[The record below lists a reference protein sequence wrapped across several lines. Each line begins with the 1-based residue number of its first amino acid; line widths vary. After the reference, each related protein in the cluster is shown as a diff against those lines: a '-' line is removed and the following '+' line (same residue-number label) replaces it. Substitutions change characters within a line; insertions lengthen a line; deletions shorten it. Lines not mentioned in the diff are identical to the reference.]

1 MGKSSNRSTEYF
13 FTGKYYD
20 DNDGNSITAIGVG
33 GEVYAYGG
41 NDDVTVGSLKVDVYH
56 TDGDLAVKGASGYAG
71 VSKTGNGGL
80 SFAGAAGAAF
90 IHHTGKTGNLNYSGA
105 AGYNKL
111 VRKGLSGDTNFKG
124 AGGYN
129 KLWHETNRGNLDFAG
144 AGAYN
149 DIDHTWF
156 NRYQD
161 SQGNVTFNGAGAAN
175 SISSR
180 VESGNVTFNGTGAD
194 NHIVRKGKEGNII
207 LRGAGAAN
215 RIERVRQNKDG
226 YEQTRGDITFEG
238 AGGYNKLYSDVAH
251 GNINF
256 SGAGAYNEIT
266 RIGADSDFDGEA
278 LEFAKA
284 EEIVLTT
291 ATMGGSWIQESQ
303 QVTGIKST
311 VEPNTYLFA
320 FADKMYT
327 KISKVQLQNNPT
339 TGRLGYYATSWYKA
353 GNHLKDLAA
362 KEISS
367 GNGFVAVN
375 ANGAYRLSSL
385 VFEHQQPIEIHA
397 IEESLLIDK
406 WVTYAGGIVVKAED
420 ISLGDAKMGGYA
432 IFSDGRKVDVS
443 AVKSNRQPNT
453 YVYAKVMGSYTKIVK
468 VQLKND
474 PDTGQLKYRAEAW
487 YKAGDH
493 TGNLANEELSY
504 ANGYTS
510 IGPGYML
517 SQLQYN
523 VNTVRRTSHRL
534 VHSEEYSQQDLVKSP
549 TSSGYVNFNG
559 VGGGNIIKSNIT
571 RGNVNFKGAGA
582 ANVIL
587 HGSKFGDT
595 NFDGAGAANVVVK
608 NGEKGDLTFH
618 GAGLANVLV
627 HQGQSGKM
635 DVYAGGAVNVLVRVG
650 DGQYLAHLLAYGN
663 ISIHKGSGNSR
674 VLMLGGYNT
683 HSQIGNGNG
692 NWSGAGGFNVIT
704 QAGTGDIS
712 SVLLGGANVLTKL
725 GAGDLVAGMFGGA
738 NIITHLSDES
748 ETADTTAIALGGANI
763 LTKKGKGNALAVM
776 GGGANVLTHIGDGNT
791 TGVMLGGANVLTKVG
806 KGDTTG
812 IMFGIGNVLTHV
824 GDGLTLGVMAAAGN
838 IFTKVGEGISIAA
851 MIGAG
856 NLFTHVGKGDAW
868 ALMGGAVNVFTK
880 VGDGNAL
887 ALMIAAGNVF
897 THIGDGTTV
906 ALMLAKGNIA
916 TKVGNGMTLAA
927 MIGKANIF
935 THVGDGNTFAAM
947 IGGANVLTKV
957 GNDLTAAL
965 MIGKA
970 NIYSHVGDGTSIGL
984 FAGELNVMTK
994 VGKGT
999 TLAAM
1004 FGKANIMTHV
1014 GDGLTGVLALG
1025 EANIVTKV
1033 GNDFMGVVAA
1043 AKANVITHVG
1053 DATTAGILLG
1063 KGNILTKVGNGPTV
1077 GLLISDVGNV
1087 MTHVGEGTTV
1097 GFAKGKANIITKI
1110 GDGAGVN
1117 AAWGEANILTQV
1129 GNGDRYNFAKGKA
1142 NLITKVGI
1150 GQEVTVV
1157 QGDANTITHV
1167 GNGDD
1172 YTGAWGEAN
1181 IITRVGDGRNVV
1193 LAKGKANI
1201 VTQVG
1206 KGDSFN
1212 ALWSEG
1218 NVITKVGDGMQ
1229 ITAAKG
1235 KANVTT
1241 TVGNG
1246 LNVTAAHG
1254 DANIN
1259 THVGNG
1265 VSVNVAWGKYNVNT
1279 KVGNGLNVAVMKG
1292 QGNANIQVGHGLY
1305 VNASYAR
1312 NNVAIKIGD
1321 GDFYSLAVASSN
1333 TESNKLASFF
1343 DNIKQTVL
1351 GVGGSQAINYLVHGD
1366 EANTSGT
1373 HKGRGAINLTE
1384 VSAIDGFK
1392 MEEIDQVGSDLSGRL
1407 SRSVTAVEVPDINS
1421 IESSLAGSLN
1431 RKTRSVS
1438 DRNENLIVNG
1448 DFEQGNQDWQSTNG
1462 VEAYNPANAYGLNN
1476 AGHGK
1481 RVSELD
1487 VDVSTTIYQDLK
1499 NRFEG
1504 EVISLSF
1511 DFAKRANSTTYNEGM
1526 EVLWNGES
1534 KFTITNGDTGWQ
1546 SETLELIAKAGTNRI
1561 EFKGIGD
1568 NNGIGYILD
1577 NVVAKSVG
1585 RLPANSVIEH
1595 ARQDQAAKNALSDKE
1610 KAEKDR
1616 QLLEQEKEKQL
1627 AAIEK
1632 SKSQLESTD
1641 QEALS
1646 RSGQEQSDAIKEEAQ
1661 AVTKELTLIADNF
1674 KQLKDETD
1682 DSRELDSHYLDYA
1695 GGISEEI
1702 QKRLDNLKPTLEKR
1716 LTDIHR
1722 DTIDTQQKVKD
1733 AVALSEAGAEKG
1745 KQNRDK
1751 AILDGVDAQFKADQ
1765 KKEEALS
1772 QQQQAEKAQNNANI
1786 AYQNAESR
1794 GKRDTAA
1801 AESKAAQTQAD
1812 AKGAKL
1818 SDSKPARIGAS
1829 GSGLS
1834 GEKAYE
1840 STGAGETGSHID
1852 PESTLEARNRYY
1864 QGLTEE
1870 ELQALESAKQAVNRL
1885 QINAGI
1891 RTKNTGASLIPRS
1904 VETKSDSILVP
1915 PSHETRELIRKMPTI
1930 SGINLE
1936 GLGGS
1941 KKRAIDSSVLSR
1953 AQKVAHIYRW
1963 LDNGNDNVSD
1973 RYIPV
1978 PGFKRVNADIS
1989 DKTRQRIVAFVERHI
2004 KNAKNNVP
2012 ENEASSLAK
2021 LFVDA
2026 TLNYDWDKR
2035 VEFIAKIDSYGY
2047 SFEPARGDKNIVSF
2061 WSGKTFRRHRDVLEA
2076 AQPDGQKIVYDLDV
2090 QGNAFA
2096 IQLNQQL
2103 MRWGIMYLADP
2114 ENNEHRALRAAID
2127 AATYSNTGFWSSV
2140 YAAGS
2145 RGDVYLISEGGLRLG
2160 NYFWNVEL
2168 PVLRKLQREG
2178 LVGEIRLLDKPA
2190 IEYKGLPVKSI
2201 GRSLTE
2207 AGITVQARF
2216 DALTIEEQKKRL
2228 AVNPGGYKADTI
2240 VDLDIKLS
2248 AVDTMLNQAL
2258 PFYGLRTERNLLV
2271 QKSDEGFEV
2280 RSWPG
2285 NGNEFKK
2292 IIVKNTASNNLLK
2305 AVERFILAN
2314 YDNYAQLPDEL
2325 YFIADRIISRHQG
2338 HTRIL
2343 TEKVNGIWKPVP
2355 KLMSVSEFQQTA
2367 SVLGKMRG
2375 DSYQKVI
2382 NALES
2387 YQNIRQGRKDDEL
2400 DVIKKLSNLRQQVE
2414 GYLLGHPDSDRVPA
2428 MKALLSQ
2435 INTRFEESMIFAE
2448 STVRIAEQGDFSSL
2462 YDKLVNANLKDSKH
2476 LYIDENGDFVTRGKT
2491 NIYINQKA
2499 ESSDKAVEQVKAAV
2513 IKEYGQ
2519 DVSDAV
2525 FSNLKANDL
2534 SQDGK
2539 GIDVS
2544 GLRKIHQAIENIS
2557 TPSGSQSKDHNVE
2570 KKSLFQEVGY
2580 TIFDLKA
2587 DGKQLADYSFHFSQN
2602 EDLLGELKKLIPEI
2616 SNVLVTNGN
2625 DVQSKEF
2632 LEGICFA
2639 LSSRY
2644 MMEERVNGVGGGKAY
2659 IEWLQDVV
2667 KAYNDNSVNKKTDIN
2682 SIESSLLNRYRR
2694 QKVGPAIEELLSIQ
2708 HFQQLDAGSL
2718 IEKAKGNIDYSARLK
2733 ANGLTGARIGDP
2745 LNYEVDGYESVME
2758 QLRNVKQSTYMM
2770 FMSEDHA
2777 MSVVVH
2783 KSEAQ
2788 TIWSFFDP
2796 NFGAKSFDNY
2806 DDFHRFMD
2814 SFHKGLITGYR
2825 SPIGYKYAS
2834 ASPEDS
2840 AKSSFYINYNTFE
2853 DSAIT
2858 GYDNTWK
2865 QAREGEQRHVLHALK
2880 ERGIMFS
2887 LDSGVEGWIADYRK
2901 DVVTLDVMDEKG
2913 QRVSVEVESD
2923 NFKQAASFAQLNIGK
2938 IFADPTVSKLTL
2950 KGSKNGDATISV
2962 LEKLSSDTVL
2972 KNRDVESWERIS
2984 VTPQT
2989 DGRETR
2995 FDGQII
3001 IQMEDDPVAAKAAAN
3016 LAGKHPDSSV
3026 VVQLD
3031 SEGKYRVVY
3040 GDSSQFK
3047 PSDKLRWQIVG
3058 HGRSESEQNNT
3069 RLSGYSADELAIK
3082 LKQFTQSFSQVGTP
3096 DHISIVGCSLISDDK
3111 RDGFAH
3117 RFITALKEQDIHTT
3131 VSARRSEVAIDIT
3144 GRKFTQ
3150 NKNNQWINN
3159 LTDNKV
3165 VLSWNE
3171 KGELETHSERVR
3183 GNIAESDINLS
3194 RVGIANADMPA
3205 KGAIVDNADIFTAPE
3220 KRKNKIETD
3229 SSHIS
3234 NNQISYSG
3242 NIQVD
3247 VGNGE
3252 FTALNWGTSNVG
3264 IKAGTGGF
3272 KSLAFGDNNVM
3283 VHIGNGDSKHSVDIA
3298 GYQALEGAQM
3308 FIGNRNVSF
3317 NKGRS
3322 NDLIVMMDKSL
3333 PTPPLVN
3340 SFDGAARIS
3349 GVLQSIARSGE
3360 GQEWLAAQDQQWTIA
3375 GAKKFVQDMSGLD
3388 QTSSV
3393 DYKTLVDLGSQHE
3406 RSSRGLRSDTEAAL
3420 NKKFNQWLSKNG
3432 NSVDMSNMSRADK
3445 FRQDNEKLAFNFA
3458 VGGQGADIQVT
3469 TGNWNFMFG
3478 DNIQSLL
3485 DTNLGSLF
3493 SLMTQQYST
3502 TGIAKTTFTYNPQDL
3517 PRQLKNKLLG
3527 RLAGVN
3533 ADTTLADIFGVDY
3546 TADGRI
3552 VSRGD
3557 EPVDGVAILKEM
3569 IEVIGEFSGEQLKA
3583 FTDPDKLLDGLK
3595 SHLNMGTDGIKS
3607 FAESHGLKQKDADE
3621 NEERQSGTPATV
3633 ETESTKPEHAFG
3645 FHSLNLPNLFAT
3657 MFSKDKQEEMKS
3669 LVTNLKEN
3677 LTTDLLNME
3686 QKTFDFLR
3694 NSGHLQGDSDIHVSL
3709 GNYNFNW
3716 GGDGKDLGAYLGD
3729 NNNFWGGRGDDVYY
3743 SIGTS
3748 NIFAGGAGNDLGVLM
3763 GRENWMF
3770 GGNGDDTAVVA
3781 GRINHVFMGD
3791 GNDQTFVFGE
3801 GGLIDTDKGQDYVV
3815 TSGNYNR
3822 VDTGED
3828 QDYAVTI
3835 GNNNRVE
3842 LGEGN
3847 DFARVFG
3854 NDNQIDGNAG
3864 NDVIKLLG
3872 YHAMINGGEG
3882 DDHLIAA
3889 TIAKFSQFNGGDGQD
3904 LLVLGGYQNRFQG
3917 GTGVDSF
3924 VVSGKVIDNQIDDIN
3939 AEDMIVF
3946 DGIDW
3951 QNLWFQRS
3959 GYDLVLSVNRHTEDK
3974 TAQGAFE
3981 SIGSVTFS
3989 NYFNGNRAKLVAQM
4003 GDESASGEREFT
4015 ALSDNAVDTLI
4026 QSMSSFAPTAG
4037 DNGFIENLDNKAT
4050 IAITTAWSDITIG
4063 KARFA

>member
-20 DNDGNSITAIGVG
+20 DNDGNNITAIGVG
-33 GEVYAYGG
+33 GDVYAYGG
-41 NDDVTVGSLKVDVYH
+41 NDDVTVGSFKVDVYH
-56 TDGDLAVKGASGYAG
+56 TDGDLSVKGASGYTG
-71 VSKTGNGGL
+71 IRKTGNGSL

-90 IHHTGKTGNLNYSGA
+90 IDHTGEKGNLNYSGA

-111 VRKGLSGDTNFKG
+111 VRKGLSGDTSFKG

-129 KLWHETNRGNLDFAG
+129 KLWHEANRGDLDFAG
-144 AGAYN
+144 VGAYN
-149 DIDHTWF
+149 NIDHTWF
-156 NRYQD
+156 NHYQG

-180 VESGNVTFNGTGAD
+180 VESGNVTFSGAGAD
-194 NHIVRKGKEGNII
+194 NYIIRKGKEGNII
-207 LRGAGAAN
+207 LRGAGASN

-238 AGGYNKLYSDVAH
+238 VGGYNKLYSDVAH

-256 SGAGAYNEIT
+256 SGGGAYNEIT
-266 RIGADSDFDGEA
+266 RLGTNSDFYGET
-278 LEFAKA
+278 LEFAKV
-284 EEIVLTT
+284 EEIVLTK
-291 ATMGGSWIQESQ
+291 ATMGGSWIQESH

-311 VEPNTYLFA
+311 IEPDTYLFA
-320 FADKMYT
+320 FADKTYT

-339 TGRLGYYATSWYKA
+339 TGRLGYHATSWYKA
-353 GNHLKDLAA
+353 GNHLKNLAV

-385 VFEHQQPIEIHA
+385 IFEHQQPIKIHV

-406 WVTYAGGIVVKAED
+406 WVTYAGGMVIKAED

-443 AVKSNRQPNT
+443 AVKSNRKLNT
-453 YVYAKVMGSYTKIVK
+453 YVYAKVMGRYTKIVE

-474 PDTGQLKYRAEAW
+474 PDTRQLKYKAIAW
-487 YKAGDH
+487 YKAGNH
-493 TGNLANEELSY
+493 TRNLANEVFSY

-510 IGPGYML
+510 IGPGYTL

-523 VNTVRRTSHRL
+523 VKTVRRTSHRL
-534 VHSEEYSQQDLVKSP
+534 VHSEEYSQQDLVKSS
-549 TSSGYVNFNG
+549 TSSGYVNFSG
-559 VGGGNIIKSNIT
+559 VGGGNVIKSNVA

-595 NFDGAGAANVVVK
+595 NFDGAGAANVIVK
-608 NGEKGDLTFH
+608 SGEKGDLTFH

-627 HQGQSGKM
+627 HQSQHGEM
-635 DVYAGGAVNVLVRVG
+635 DIYAGGAANVLVRVG
-650 DGQYLAHLLAYGN
+650 DGRYLAHLLAYGN
-663 ISIHKGSGNSR
+663 ISIHKGGGNSR

-683 HSQIGNGNG
+683 HTQIGNGNG
-692 NWSGAGGFNVIT
+692 SWSGVGGFNVIT

-725 GAGDLVAGMFGGA
+725 GAGDLVSGMFGGA
-738 NIITHLSDES
+738 NIITHLSDET
-748 ETADTTAIALGGANI
+748 EIADTTIIALGGANI
-763 LTKKGKGNALAVM
+763 FTKKGKGNALAVM
-776 GGGANVLTHIGDGNT
+776 GGGTNVLTHIGDGNT

-806 KGDTTG
+806 KGDMTG
-812 IMFGIGNVLTHV
+812 IMFGIGSVLTHV

-838 IFTKVGEGISIAA
+838 VFTKVGEGTSIAA
-851 MIGAG
+851 IIGAG

-868 ALMGGAVNVFTK
+868 TLMGGAVNVFTK

-887 ALMIAAGNVF
+887 ALMVAAGNVF
-897 THIGDGTTV
+897 THIGDGASV

-927 MIGKANIF
+927 MTGKANIF

-970 NIYSHVGDGTSIGL
+970 NIYSHVGDGASIGL

-994 VGKGT
+994 VGDGT

-1014 GDGLTGVLALG
+1014 GNGLTGVLALG

-1033 GNDFMGVVAA
+1033 GNDFMGVVAS
-1043 AKANVITHVG
+1043 AKADVITHVG
-1053 DATTAGILLG
+1053 DSTTAGILFG
-1063 KGNILTKVGNGPTV
+1063 KGNILTKIGDGPTV
-1077 GLLISDVGNV
+1077 GLLTSDVGNV

-1097 GFAKGKANIITKI
+1097 GFAKGKANIITKV
-1110 GDGAGVN
+1110 GNGTGVN

-1142 NLITKVGI
+1142 NLITKVGT

-1157 QGDANTITHV
+1157 QGDVNIITHV

-1172 YTGAWGEAN
+1172 YTGAWGEADV
-1181 IITRVGDGRNVV
+1181 ITKVGDGRNVV
-1193 LAKGKANI
+1193 LAKGRANI

-1218 NVITKVGDGMQ
+1218 NIVTKVGDGMQ
-1229 ITAAKG
+1229 VTAAKG

-1259 THVGNG
+1259 THVGDG

-1279 KVGNGLNVAVMKG
+1279 NVGHGSNVVVMKG
-1292 QGNANIQVGHGLY
+1292 QSNANIQVGHGLY

-1351 GVGGSQAINYLVHGD
+1351 GVVGSQAINYLVHGD

-1392 MEEIDQVGSDLSGRL
+1392 IDEIDQVGSDLSGRL
-1407 SRSVTAVEVPDINS
+1407 SSSVTAVEVPDIGS
-1421 IESSLAGSLN
+1421 IESSLASSLN

-1448 DFEQGNQDWQSTNG
+1448 DFEQGNQGWQSTHG
-1462 VEAYNPANAYGLNN
+1462 VEVYNPANAYGLNN

-1487 VDVSTTIYQDLK
+1487 VDISTIIYQDLK

-1511 DFAKRANSTTYNEGM
+1511 DFAKRANIVSSNEGM
-1526 EVLWNGES
+1526 EVIWNGES
-1534 KFTITNGDTGWQ
+1534 QFTITNGDTAWQ
-1546 SETLELIAKAGTNRI
+1546 SKTLELIAKAGTNRI

-1585 RLPANSVIEH
+1585 RLPAKIITEH
-1595 ARQDQAAKNALSDKE
+1595 AKQDQAAKNALSDKE

-1616 QLLEQEKEKQL
+1616 QFLEQEKEKQL

-1632 SKSQLESTD
+1632 SQSQLESTD
-1641 QEALS
+1641 QEALN
-1646 RSGQEQSDAIKEEAQ
+1646 RNGQVQSDAIKEEAQ
-1661 AVTKELTLIADNF
+1661 VVTEELTLIADRF
-1674 KQLKDETD
+1674 KQLKDQTD
-1682 DSRELDSHYLDYA
+1682 NSRELDNHYLDYA
-1695 GGISEEI
+1695 GGIAEEI
-1702 QKRLDNLKPTLEKR
+1702 QKRLDDIKPTLEKR

-1722 DTIDTQQKVKD
+1722 DTLNTQQKVKE
-1733 AVALSEAGAEKG
+1733 AVARSEAGAEKG

-1751 AILDGVDAQFKADQ
+1751 AMLDGVDAQFKADQ
-1765 KKEEALS
+1765 RKEEALS
-1772 QQQQAEKAQNNANI
+1772 QQQQAEKAKDNANI

-1794 GKRDTAA
+1794 GKRETAS
-1801 AESKAAQTQAD
+1801 AESKATQTQAD

-1818 SDSKPARIGAS
+1818 RDSKPARIGAS

-1852 PESTLEARNRYY
+1852 PELMPEARNRYY

-1870 ELQALESAKQAVNRL
+1870 ELQALENAKQAVNRL

-1891 RTKNTGASLIPRS
+1891 RAKNTGVSFIPQS
-1904 VETKSDSILVP
+1904 VETQSDSIVVP
-1915 PSHETRELIRKMPTI
+1915 PLHETRELIRKAPI
-1930 SGINLE
+1930 VSGINLE
-1936 GLGGS
+1936 GLAGS
-1941 KKRAIDSSVLSR
+1941 KKRESGSSVLSR

-1963 LDNGNDNVSD
+1963 LDNGNAPDG
-1973 RYIPV
+1973 YIPV

-1989 DKTRQRIVAFVERHI
+1989 DKTRQRIVTFIERYLRNT
-2004 KNAKNNVP
+2004 NAKNKVP
-2012 ENEASSLAK
+2012 EGEAASLAK

-2026 TLNYDWDKR
+2026 TLDYDWNKR
-2035 VEFIAKIDSYGY
+2035 VEFIAKLDSYDY
-2047 SFEPARGDKNIVSF
+2047 SFEPARDDKSIVSF
-2061 WSGKTFRRHRDVLEA
+2061 WSGKSFRSHRDVLEA
-2076 AQPDGQKIVYDLDV
+2076 AQPDGKKIVYDVDV

-2114 ENNEHRALRAAID
+2114 ENNEHKALRAAID

-2190 IEYKGLPVKSI
+2190 SEYAGLPTEAI
-2201 GRSLTE
+2201 GRNLTE
-2207 AGITVQARF
+2207 SGIAVQARF
-2216 DALTIEEQKKRL
+2216 DTLTIKEQKKRL
-2228 AVNPGGYKADTI
+2228 EVNPNGYKADTI
-2240 VDLDIKLS
+2240 VDLDINLS
-2248 AVDTMLNQAL
+2248 AVDSMLNRAL
-2258 PFYGLRTERNLLV
+2258 PFYGLRTERNLLL
-2271 QKSDEGFEV
+2271 QKSNEGFEV

-2285 NGNEFKK
+2285 NGNESKR
-2292 IIVKNTASNNLLK
+2292 IIVTNTTSNNLLK

-2325 YFIADRIISRHQG
+2325 YFIEDQIISHHQG

-2343 TEKVNGIWKPVP
+2343 TKKVNGVWRPVP
-2355 KLMSVSEFQQTA
+2355 ALMSVSEFQEAA
-2367 SVLGKMRG
+2367 SIAGKIRG

-2382 NALES
+2382 DALDS
-2387 YQNIRQGRKDDEL
+2387 YQNVLQGRKDDEL
-2400 DVIKKLSNLRQQVE
+2400 DVIETLSNLRRQVE
-2414 GYLLGHPDSDRVPA
+2414 GYLLGHPDSGRVPA

-2435 INTRFEESMIFAE
+2435 IDTRFEESMVLAE
-2448 STVRIAEQGDFSSL
+2448 STVRTPYQGDFSRL

-2476 LYIDENGDFVTRGKT
+2476 LYIDENGDFVTRGKA
-2491 NIYINQKA
+2491 NINQKV
-2499 ESSDKAVEQVKAAV
+2499 ESADKAVEQVKAAV

-2525 FSNLKANDL
+2525 FSNLKASDL

-2544 GLRKIHQAIENIS
+2544 GLRKIHQAIENVPIL
-2557 TPSGSQSKDHNVE
+2557 SGSQSKDHNVE
-2570 KKSLFQEVGY
+2570 KKNLFQEVGY
-2580 TIFDLKA
+2580 TIFDIKA
-2587 DGKQLADYSFHFSQN
+2587 GGKQLADYSFHFSQN
-2602 EDLLGELKKLIPEI
+2602 KDLLGVLKKLIPEI
-2616 SNVLVTNGN
+2616 GNVLVTNGN

-2644 MMEERVNGVGGGKAY
+2644 MMEERVNGAGGGKAY
-2659 IEWLQDVV
+2659 MEWLKDVA

-2694 QKVGPAIEELLSIQ
+2694 QKVGPTIEGLLSIQ
-2708 HFQQLDAGSL
+2708 HFQHLDAGSL

-2733 ANGLTGARIGDP
+2733 ANGLTGVRIGDP
-2745 LNYEVDGYESVME
+2745 LNYEVGGYESVME

-2806 DDFHRFMD
+2806 DNFHRFMD
-2814 SFHKGLITGYR
+2814 SFHKGMITGYR

-2834 ASPEDS
+2834 ASPEAS
-2840 AKSSFYINYNTFE
+2840 AKLSFNINYNTFE

-2865 QAREGEQRHVLHALK
+2865 QAREGEQSHVLHALK
-2880 ERGIMFS
+2880 ERGVMFS
-2887 LDSGVEGWIADYRK
+2887 LDSGAEGWIADYRE
-2901 DVVTLDVMDEKG
+2901 DVVTLEVMDKKG
-2913 QRVSVEVESD
+2913 QKVSVEVESN
-2923 NFKQAASFAQLNIGK
+2923 NFKQAASFVQLNIGK
-2938 IFADPTVSKLTL
+2938 VFADPTASKLAL
-2950 KGSKNGDATISV
+2950 KGSENSDATVSV
-2962 LEKLSSDTVL
+2962 LEKLSSDAVL
-2972 KNRDVESWERIS
+2972 KSKDVESWGRIS

-3047 PSDKLRWQIVG
+3047 PSDELRWQIVG

-3082 LKQFTQSFSQVGTP
+3082 LKQFTQSFSQAGKP
-3096 DHISIVGCSLISDDK
+3096 DHISIVGCSLINDDK
-3111 RDGFAH
+3111 RDGFAR
-3117 RFITALKEQDIHTT
+3117 RFITALKGLDIHTT
-3131 VSARRSEVAIDIT
+3131 VSARRSEVAVDVT

-3150 NKNNQWINN
+3150 DENNQWINN
-3159 LTDNKV
+3159 LDDNKV

-3171 KGELETHSERVR
+3171 KGELETRSERVR
-3183 GNIAESDINLS
+3183 RNIAESDINLS
-3194 RVGIANADMPA
+3194 HVGIADADTPP

-3220 KRKNKIETD
+3220 KRKNQIATD
-3229 SSHIS
+3229 SSHLP
-3234 NNQISYSG
+3234 NNSLSYSG

-3252 FTALNWGTSNVG
+3252 FTVLNWGTSNVG
-3264 IKAGTGGF
+3264 IKVGMGGF

-3283 VHIGNGDSKHSVDIA
+3283 AHIGNGDSKHSFDIA

-3333 PTPPLVN
+3333 LTPPLVN
-3340 SFDGAARIS
+3340 PFDGVARIS
-3349 GVLQSIARSGE
+3349 GVLQDIAHSGE
-3360 GQEWLAAQDQQWTIA
+3360 EQDWLVVQEQQWTIA

-3388 QTSSV
+3388 QTSNV
-3393 DYKTLVDLGSQHE
+3393 DYKTLVDLDSQHE
-3406 RSSRGLRSDTEAAL
+3406 RSSRGLKNDIEAAL
-3420 NKKFNQWLSKNG
+3420 NKQFNQWLSSNG
-3432 NSVDMSNMSRADK
+3432 NSVDMSKMSRADK
-3445 FRQDNEKLAFNFA
+3445 FRQANQKLAFNFA

-3478 DNIQSLL
+3478 DNIQSIL

-3493 SLMTQQYST
+3493 GLMTQQYST
-3502 TGIAKTTFTYNPQDL
+3502 TGIARTTFTYNPQDL
-3517 PRQLKNKLLG
+3517 PRQLKNKFLG
-3527 RLAGVN
+3527 RLASVN
-3533 ADTTLADIFGVDY
+3533 ADTTLADIFAVDY

-3557 EPVDGVAILKEM
+3557 ESVDGVAILKEM
-3569 IEVIGEFSGEQLKA
+3569 IEVIGKFGGEQLKA

-3607 FAESHGLKQKDADE
+3607 FAESHGLKQKEPDG
-3621 NEERQSGTPATV
+3621 NEKAQSSTPATAV
-3633 ETESTKPEHAFG
+3633 TENTKPESTFG

-3657 MFSKDKQEEMKS
+3657 MFSKDKQEEMML

-3677 LTTDLLNME
+3677 LTADLLNME

-3748 NIFAGGAGNDLGVLM
+3748 NIFAGGEGHDLGVLM

-3770 GGNGDDTAVVA
+3770 GGHGDDTAIVA
-3781 GRINHVFMGD
+3781 GRINHIFMGE

-3801 GGLIDTDKGQDYVV
+3801 GGLINTDKGQDYVV

-3828 QDYAVTI
+3828 QDYTVTI

-3842 LGEGN
+3842 LGAGH
-3847 DFARVFG
+3847 DFAKIFG
-3854 NDNQIDGNAG
+3854 NDNRIDGDAG
-3864 NDVIKLLG
+3864 SDVIKLMG
-3872 YHAMINGGEG
+3872 YHAMISGGDG
-3882 DDHLIAA
+3882 DDHLIAE
-3889 TIAKFSQFNGGDGQD
+3889 TISKFSRFDGGDGQD
-3904 LLVLGGYQNRFQG
+3904 LLALGGYQNKFTG
-3917 GTGVDSF
+3917 GSGVDSF
-3924 VVSGKVIDNQIDDIN
+3924 VVSGKVIDNLVNDIS

-3946 DGIDW
+3946 NDINW

-3959 GYDLVLSVNRHTEDK
+3959 GYDLVLSVNRHTQDN
-3974 TAQGAFE
+3974 TAQGIFE
-3981 SIGSVTFS
+3981 SVGSVTFN

-4003 GDESASGEREFT
+4003 SDKNTSGEREFT
-4015 ALSDNAVDTLI
+4015 ALSDNAVDSLI
-4026 QSMSSFAPTAG
+4026 QAMSSFAPTAG
-4037 DNGFIENLDNKAT
+4037 DKGFIENLDNKAKV
-4050 IAITTAWSDITIG
+4050 AITTAWADTTIG
-4063 KARFA
+4063 KGKFA